1 MAPTTSPP
9 TTPHSTKPHLV
20 TLTPATPLYRLAHW
34 LRTADRILV
43 GAGLSAAAG
52 LDYNDTTSF
61 ARDFPA
67 LAARGIRTRYE
78 MIGRHLPAELHW
90 AYLAGNA
97 RAVRFDPD
105 PNPLYRQ
112 LRELE
117 GDTDHF
123 VWTSNVAG
131 LFARNGFAPERVF
144 APQSD
149 YALHSSR
156 PPIRPPVPSPI
167 PPSSPTAPTAAK
179 TYS

>member
-1 MAPTTSPP
+1 
-9 TTPHSTKPHLV
+9 
-20 TLTPATPLYRLAHW
+20 
-34 LRTADRILV
+34 
-43 GAGLSAAAG
+43 
-52 LDYNDTTSF
+52 
-61 ARDFPA
+61 
-67 LAARGIRTRYE
+67 

-149 YALHSSR
+149 YALHQCATPCTR
-156 PPIRPPVPSPI
+156 EVWEFEPM
-167 PPSSPTAPTAAK
+167 AAK
-179 TYS
+179 LIAATDPATGAVADPAVLPHCPHCGEDVQLNVRLNEAFIGALCPLRCGCRAPSLSQGVLE